1 MIRLV
6 VTSIS
11 VMTLIIGIGYLPGT
25 YAVQTTTPR
34 SISAPPCCSPP
45 RMKLRRPAGKK
56 RKRKMR
62 SRESIGS
69 RVPSVTDS
77 ERPTNR
83 TWTQGDEW
91 RQDFRHSVMREPNLI
106 LALHA
111 QIWLTGSALRNYSLT
126 VGACGYCERPT

>member
-25 YAVQTTTPR
+25 YAVQTTIPVDLGGALLL
-34 SISAPPCCSPP
+34 SAADEAE
-45 RMKLRRPAGKK
+45 KANGEEG

-77 ERPTNR
+77 ECPAESNT
-83 TWTQGDEW
+83 E
-91 RQDFRHSVMREPNLI
+91 
-106 LALHA
+106 
-111 QIWLTGSALRNYSLT
+111 TGRRME
-126 VGACGYCERPT
+126 GRF